1 MFKIASEQNTLL
13 QGNYIKVLLTENLYS
28 AFFRL
33 KEMSACLWLALI
45 FRLINGKPGLA
56 IWKYPSTFGQFDTNY
71 IIFRNVEIFKK
82 YCER

>member
-1 MFKIASEQNTLL
+1 M
-13 QGNYIKVLLTENLYS
+13 KVLLTDNLYS

-56 IWKYPSTFGQFDTNY
+56 IGKYPSTFGQFDTNY
-71 IIFRNVEIFKK
+71 IIFRNVEIFKNYFLQIKK